1 MARVESIT
9 AIPSTSAGL
18 AAIITDE
25 TGTAGNLVFSTS
37 PTLTTPVIASIVN
50 TGTQTVPTVT
60 GTLMSYSTTSI
71 ASDTTPDPTGDAK
84 LNEYYLTALAGTAAF
99 NAPSGS
105 LTNGNMLRIRIK
117 DNGTARIM
125 SWDAIY
131 IASPDLPLPLTTV
144 LGKTMYL
151 MFVYNSTTPGWN
163 LIGLI
168 NNF

>member
-1 MARVESIT
+1 MGLEIT
-9 AIPSTSAGL
+9 PAVPSTSAGL

-37 PTLTTPVIASIVN
+37 PTLTTPVVASIVN

-60 GTLMSYSTTSI
+60 GTIMQYSTASVG
-71 ASDTTPDPTGDAK
+71 SDTTPDPTGDAK
-84 LNEYYLTALAGTAAF
+84 LNEYYLTALAGAAAF

-117 DNGTARIM
+117 DNSTARALT
-125 SWDAIY
+125 WDAIY
-131 IASPDLPLPLTTV
+131 IASPDLPLPTTTI

-151 MFVYNSTTPGWN
+151 FFVYNSTTPAWN
-163 LIGLI
+163 LIGLV